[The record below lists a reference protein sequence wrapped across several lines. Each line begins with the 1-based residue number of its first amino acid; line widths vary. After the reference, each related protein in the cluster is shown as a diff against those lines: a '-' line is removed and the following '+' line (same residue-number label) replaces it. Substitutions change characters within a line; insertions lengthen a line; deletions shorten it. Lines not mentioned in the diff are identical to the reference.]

1 LEVELKKRT
10 IFLLYT
16 LFILVISLNTSAA
29 FAYVATLSWYAPT
42 TNADGTPLTD
52 LAGYYV
58 YYGTQSQNY
67 DHKTK
72 VVGNEIKYTVT
83 NLADGAPYYCAVTAY
98 DTSGNESKPSNEVS
112 IIRYTLTVN
121 KSGTGEG
128 TVTSSPSG
136 INCGSDCK
144 EAYKSGT
151 VVTLSATA
159 DTGSNFT
166 GWSGGGCEGNGQCVV
181 TINATKTVAA
191 NFSAVSTPT
200 TIILDNRDNTT
211 SKIGTWSVSSGTN
224 PYGSDSIY
232 GRDGARFTWHFK
244 PSKSGRYRVTLWWTE
259 RESRSKHVPVIIEHK
274 GGKTKVHVNQ
284 TKNGGKWNFLGKY
297 HFKKGVTYAITI
309 TAQSYSTTTCAD
321 AIRFKLVQ

>member
-1 LEVELKKRT
+1 MEVELKKWT

-16 LFILVISLNTSAA
+16 LFIIVISLNASVA
-29 FAYVATLSWYAPT
+29 FASYNATLSWKAPT
-42 TNADGTPLTD
+42 TNADGTPLDD

-67 DHKTK
+67 DHKNK
-72 VVGNEIKYTVT
+72 VGNVKTYTVA
-83 NLADGAPYYCAVTAY
+83 NLADGDPYYCAVTAY

-181 TINATKTVAA
+181 TINATKTVTA
-191 NFSAVSTPT
+191 NFAAV
-200 TIILDNRDNTT
+200 
-211 SKIGTWSVSSGTN
+211 
-224 PYGSDSIY
+224 
-232 GRDGARFTWHFK
+232 
-244 PSKSGRYRVTLWWTE
+244 
-259 RESRSKHVPVIIEHK
+259 
-274 GGKTKVHVNQ
+274 
-284 TKNGGKWNFLGKY
+284 
-297 HFKKGVTYAITI
+297 
-309 TAQSYSTTTCAD
+309 
-321 AIRFKLVQ
+321 

>member
-1 LEVELKKRT
+1 MAEELTKR
-10 IFLLYT
+10 IVFLLYI
-16 LFILVISLNTSAA
+16 LFIIVICLNASAA

-67 DHKTK
+67 DHKNK
-72 VVGNEIKYTVT
+72 VGNVKTYTVA

-181 TINATKTVAA
+181 TINATKTVTA

-200 TIILDNRDNTT
+200 KIILDNRDKVS
-211 SKIGTWSVSSGTN
+211 SKTGTWNVSEGTD
-224 PYGSDSIY
+224 PYGTDSVY
-232 GRDGARFTWHFK
+232 GRDGATFTWHFTPK
-244 PSKSGRYRVTLWWTE
+244 KSGLYRVKLWWTE
-259 RESRSKHVPVIIEHK
+259 RESRSTSVPVDIEHA
-274 GGKTKVHVNQ
+274 GGKKRVYVNQ
-284 TKNGGKWNFLGKY
+284 KKNGGQWNSIGKY
-297 HFKKGVTYAITI
+297 RFKKGATYKVTI
-309 TAQSYSTTTCAD
+309 TAQPEPLSTCAD
-321 AIRFKLVQ
+321 AVKFVLIR